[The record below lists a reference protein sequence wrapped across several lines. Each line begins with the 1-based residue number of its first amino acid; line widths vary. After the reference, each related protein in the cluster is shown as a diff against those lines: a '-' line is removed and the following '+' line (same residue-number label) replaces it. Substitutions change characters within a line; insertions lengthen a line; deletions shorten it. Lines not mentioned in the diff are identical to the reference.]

1 MELTVK
7 LYGTLSRPFE
17 SYNHQDGLGV
27 SILPGGSIHDLLV
40 HLNLPPRGIGMIFMD
55 GRPVKK
61 DTRLKEG
68 AQIRIFQ
75 PIFGG

>member
-7 LYGTLSRPFE
+7 LYGTLSRSFKP
-17 SYNHQDGLGV
+17 YDHQAGLGV
-27 SILPGGSIHDLLV
+27 SISKRASIHDLLA
-40 HLNLPPRGIGMIFMD
+40 HLNLDLRGIGMIFMD

-61 DTRLKEG
+61 DTRLREG
-68 AQIRIFQ
+68 TLIKIFQ